1 MENIQNFSCATI
13 HNPKICERHFLLQ
26 GMSILIWRTEVRTF
40 ARLLI
45 YCYTI
50 NLTPLKINNHALFNY
65 SVCFPFCALCLLFG
79 LQTKPMKQNYF
90 QPVQFYL
97 QILLQFAEKNKNQNK
112 TKVYLQSE
120 FSRNVRFHETSKLLH
135 TKSSCRNNP
144 YCRLR
149 FKAFQRV
156 SRRSVQY
163 HTIDPLM
170 CDFSCICDQLSKGPK
185 YIPIVNA

>member
-97 QILLQFAEKNKNQNK
+97 QILLQFAEKNK
-112 TKVYLQSE
+112 TKQKYNYSLSFQGTSA
-120 FSRNVRFHETSKLLH
+120 FMKHRNFCIRKVHVVTI
-135 TKSSCRNNP
+135 

-170 CDFSCICDQLSKGPK
+170 CDLSCICDHLP
-185 YIPIVNA
+185 